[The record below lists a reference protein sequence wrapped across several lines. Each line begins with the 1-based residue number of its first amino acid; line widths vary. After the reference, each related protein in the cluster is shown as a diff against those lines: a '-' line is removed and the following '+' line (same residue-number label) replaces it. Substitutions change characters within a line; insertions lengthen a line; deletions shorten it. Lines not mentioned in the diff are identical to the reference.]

1 MKYMVVVERMSPESL
16 QPSST
21 TSLVSD
27 NQANR
32 PHLPSML
39 DENRMLTEESR
50 LVGRSS
56 QASKAATNI
65 FKNLSLLVFKE
76 IIQELDNAIT
86 IQEVQ
91 FQIRIYL
98 P

>member
-1 MKYMVVVERMSPESL
+1 MSPESL

-56 QASKAATNI
+56 QASKAAANI
-65 FKNLSLLVFKE
+65 FKNLSLSVFKE